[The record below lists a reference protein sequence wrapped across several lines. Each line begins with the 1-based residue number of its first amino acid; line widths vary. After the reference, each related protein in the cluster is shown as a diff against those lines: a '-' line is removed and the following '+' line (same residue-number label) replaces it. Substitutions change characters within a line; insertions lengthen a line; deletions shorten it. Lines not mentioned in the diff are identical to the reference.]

1 MEVSAYI
8 LKIISRCRMPACVLI
23 CGLVLFLCKS
33 ASASTMNDI
42 ASRQKE
48 IVDKFNRQE
57 QWMDKMQ
64 LLIDMGNDNES
75 FDEKYKINSNII
87 EGCSTRVWMFVEKKN
102 GKLHY
107 YGYTD
112 ALVLNGVLS
121 VLFYVFNDSSP
132 HEVLNASFE
141 FFDRIGIKE
150 YLSPTRSNDVNI
162 IIAKFL
168 SVANSNL

>member
-1 MEVSAYI
+1 MMASAYI
-8 LKIISRCRMPACVLI
+8 LKFISKNRKSVSFLI
-23 CGLVLFLCKS
+23 CGLFLIMCIP
-33 ASASTMNDI
+33 ARASTMSDI
-42 ASRQKE
+42 PSRQKE

-162 IIAKFL
+162 IITKFL
-168 SVANSNL
+168 SIAKSNL